1 MATIPNK
8 TAAAGTP
15 SGIQKSAILMMSLG
29 EDSAAEVF
37 RHLTPTEVQELGQ
50 AMASLK
56 QVTAQD
62 VSDVLSSFRDEAD
75 QFLAVTLG
83 SDEYVRSV
91 LTKALGAERAASLID
106 DILEAGD
113 AGSGIDA
120 LNWMEAPVV
129 AELIGN
135 EHPQIIATILVHLE
149 RDRSAEVLNFLPA
162 RLRADVLLRIATFGG
177 VQPVALAELTETL
190 NGMLSGQGAKRSKMG
205 GVRAAAE
212 ILNMMSSADEEAI
225 LGGLRER
232 DGDLTQ
238 RIVDEMFVFENLLE
252 IDDRGIQTL
261 LKEISNDS
269 LVVALKGAPQELRDK
284 FLRNMSTR
292 AAEMLRDDIETQGPV
307 RMSKVEA
314 EQKAILS
321 IARRLADGGQI
332 TLDSPGN
339 DEYV

>member
-1 MATIPNK
+1 MATTPTK
-8 TAAAGTP
+8 PATDRAP
-15 SGIQKSAILMMSLG
+15 SGLQKSAILMMSLG
-29 EDSAAEVF
+29 EDGAAEVF
-37 RHLTPTEVQELGQ
+37 RHLTPNEVQALGQ
-50 AMASLK
+50 AMANLK

-62 VSDVLSSFRDEAD
+62 VADVLGSFREEAD

-83 SDEYVRSV
+83 SDDYVRSV

-106 DILEAGD
+106 DILEASD
-113 AGSGIDA
+113 SGSGIDA

-149 RDRSAEVLNFLPA
+149 RDRSAAVLNALPT
-162 RLRADVLLRIATFGG
+162 RLRSDVLLRIATFGG

-190 NGMLSGQGAKRSKMG
+190 NGILSGQGAKRSKMG
-205 GVRAAAE
+205 GVRTAAE
-212 ILNMMSSADEEAI
+212 ILNMMNSADEDAV
-225 LGGLRER
+225 LANLRER
-232 DGDLTQ
+232 DSDLTQ

-261 LKEISNDS
+261 LKEVSNDS
-269 LVVALKGAPQELRDK
+269 LVIALKGVPQELRDK
-284 FLRNMSTR
+284 FLRNMSSR

-314 EQKAILS
+314 EQKAILA
-321 IARRLADGGQI
+321 IARRLADSGQI
-332 TLDSPGN
+332 TLDSPGG